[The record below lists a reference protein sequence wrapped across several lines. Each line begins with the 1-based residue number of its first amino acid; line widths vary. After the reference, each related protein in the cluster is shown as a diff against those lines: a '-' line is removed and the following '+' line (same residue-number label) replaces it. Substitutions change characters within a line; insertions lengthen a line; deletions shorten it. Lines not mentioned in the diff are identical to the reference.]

1 MQEARKWEINWI
13 SCPFRQIVAVWLNSD
28 GFFFFIF
35 PEQDRVDIVFQGGM
49 ESMTLGLFLIGAVLD
64 PPVDEGVADRI
75 RDIVAHES
83 CEECRRLL
91 FLLSRVD
98 LGEL

>member
-1 MQEARKWEINWI
+1 MLE
-13 SCPFRQIVAVWLNSD
+13 L
-28 GFFFFIF
+28 

-83 CEECRRLL
+83 CEECCRLL
-91 FLLSRVD
+91 LLLSRVD

>member
-1 MQEARKWEINWI
+1 MHRLRYLEINWL
-13 SCPFRQIVAVWLNSD
+13 SWAFKQREAVWLNSD
-28 GFFFFIF
+28 GFLCLN
-35 PEQDRVDIVFQGGM
+35 FQSRIASISFSRA

>member
-1 MQEARKWEINWI
+1 MHRLRYLEINWL
-13 SCPFRQIVAVWLNSD
+13 SWAFKQREAVWLNSD
-28 GFFFFIF
+28 GFLCLTSRAG
-35 PEQDRVDIVFQGGM
+35 RVDIVFQGGM

>member
-1 MQEARKWEINWI
+1 MPQNIGTVV
-13 SCPFRQIVAVWLNSD
+13 QI
-28 GFFFFIF
+28 
-35 PEQDRVDIVFQGGM
+35 
-49 ESMTLGLFLIGAVLD
+49 IGAVLD

>member
-1 MQEARKWEINWI
+1 MHRLRYLEINWL
-13 SCPFRQIVAVWLNSD
+13 SWAFKQREAVWLNSTA
-28 GFFFFIF
+28 FVLEL

>member
-1 MQEARKWEINWI
+1 MHRLRYLEINWL
-13 SCPFRQIVAVWLNSD
+13 SWAFKQREA
-28 GFFFFIF
+28 
-35 PEQDRVDIVFQGGM
+35 
-49 ESMTLGLFLIGAVLD
+49 
-64 PPVDEGVADRI
+64 VADRI